1 MNCFVLNQKV
11 GEPKGLLKWH
21 QSQCNGVMSV
31 IHMTVS
37 SPYDKLMLKIH
48 AKEPYQKAM
57 PKERT
62 MPKGSHVKKSS

>member
-1 MNCFVLNQKV
+1 MNCFVLSQKV

-21 QSQCNGVMSV
+21 QSQCDGVMSV

-48 AKEPYQKAM
+48 AKEPCQ
-57 PKERT
+57 RT
-62 MPKGSHVKKSS
+62 MPKGSHAKKSS